1 MERFNVVNNSQAIR
15 LINGNKSVI
24 GYFCTFC
31 GSITARPEVGH
42 SCPNPRSTPKRKE
55 EPSISYL
62 KLYTGT
68 DGKGYFQRI
77 LVWNN
82 KG

>member
-15 LINGNKSVI
+15 LINGSKSVI

-42 SCPNPRSTPKRKE
+42 SCPNPCSTPKRKE
-55 EPSISYL
+55 EPTISYL
-62 KLYTGT
+62 RFYVGE
-68 DGKGYFQRI
+68 DGLGYFDRI
-77 LVWNN
+77 LV
-82 KG
+82 